1 LGKIKDGKTTA
12 VLLEDIKKNGRKK
25 KNNKVSKT
33 RITKKK
39 TTIATGMQ
47 GQRVAVEMGRMGSSV
62 VWFFFLAV
70 LLYLCL

>member
-1 LGKIKDGKTTA
+1 MEEKKRIIKLAKH
-12 VLLEDIKKNGRKK
+12 E
-25 KNNKVSKT
+25 SQ
-33 RITKKK
+33 KKK